1 MKKITALVTT
11 LFLGLSGAA
20 MADTG
25 RQFHGPAE
33 QAPIAQP
40 TYDNGR
46 DHHEP
51 IAQPAYGDNGPMVRD
66 HGDGDRQAFRP
77 VAKSWVALA
86 SNSSLMRGKDIIN
99 VSTLARFSTLKL
111 EASRG
116 SLQIDKVVIT
126 FANGQK
132 QIVQLDKTLGRRD
145 GSATIDLQGRS
156 RQITKVVVSGRGNFR
171 SSFSLLAV

>member
-1 MKKITALVTT
+1 MEAYIR
-11 LFLGLSGAA
+11 GIGNIS
-20 MADTG
+20 
-25 RQFHGPAE
+25 P
-33 QAPIAQP
+33 QP

-46 DHHEP
+46 DHHGP
-51 IAQPAYGDNGPMVRD
+51 IAQPSYGDNAPMVRD
-66 HGDGDRQAFRP
+66 HRDQDAREYRP

-86 SNSSLMRGKDIIN
+86 SNSSLMRGKDVIN
-99 VSTLARFSTLKL
+99 VNTLARFSTLKL

-132 QIVQLDKTLGRRD
+132 QIVQLDKTLGGR
-145 GSATIDLQGRS
+145 GGAATIDLQGKS